1 MSNLSDNKFKDQKV
15 TADGS
20 NRAFIEARNIKTL
33 WFNTGTLCNIEC
45 KNCYIESSPKNDSL
59 AYLTFDEV
67 KSFIDEAI
75 DKNLGTN
82 EIGFTGGEPF
92 MNKDIMKMIDYSLRK
107 HLKVLVLSNAMKP
120 MLNRT
125 KELIK
130 LNHSNLTIRV
140 SIDHYEKEKHEE
152 IRGKN
157 TYDVMLQGLKWLNE
171 NNFITLTYGLKR
183 TGLETSNFLD
193 HLKFPSI
200 FILKQLVILL
210 PFFGLV
216 YLLINKFKL
225 KLNLKD
231 KKLLFL
237 VFINLLPILLMLLTS
252 MITGSRIRTMW
263 MTPFYLFFGVFAVY
277 LFKNQINL
285 KKLNSFLYGFVF
297 LVLLSPILYSYISV
311 KQTNKRTD
319 YFGKEIADL
328 VERRW
333 NKNFSN
339 EIMYVVGDEWFAG
352 NLSYHLPSR
361 PKWFLELKDK
371 VNSLDPNGGIIYVGN
386 PEVLKKICPGD
397 FGQMDKHGYCM
408 IGSR

>member
-1 MSNLSDNKFKDQKV
+1 VSNLSDNKFKDQKV

-59 AYLTFDEV
+59 AYLTFEEV
-67 KSFIDEAI
+67 KSFIDETI

-107 HLKVLVLSNAMKP
+107 GLKVLVLSNAMKP

-171 NNFITLTYGLKR
+171 NNFNYTLATRLLWNEKEEDLRKNFGTFIKNNNLRLDTNSPKELVTFAEMDEKIDTPEITTSCWDILNKDPNDVMCSWSRMVVRKKNSKNPSVIACTLLPYADEFDLGETLT
-183 TGLETSNFLD
+183 
-193 HLKFPSI
+193 
-200 FILKQLVILL
+200 
-210 PFFGLV
+210 
-216 YLLINKFKL
+216 
-225 KLNLKD
+225 
-231 KKLLFL
+231 
-237 VFINLLPILLMLLTS
+237 
-252 MITGSRIRTMW
+252 
-263 MTPFYLFFGVFAVY
+263 
-277 LFKNQINL
+277 
-285 KKLNSFLYGFVF
+285 
-297 LVLLSPILYSYISV
+297 
-311 KQTNKRTD
+311 
-319 YFGKEIADL
+319 
-328 VERRW
+328 
-333 NKNFSN
+333 
-339 EIMYVVGDEWFAG
+339 
-352 NLSYHLPSR
+352 
-361 PKWFLELKDK
+361 
-371 VNSLDPNGGIIYVGN
+371 NSLQKIYLNHKHCSKFCVLGGSS
-386 PEVLKKICPGD
+386 C
-397 FGQMDKHGYCM
+397 
-408 IGSR
+408 S

>member
-59 AYLTFDEV
+59 AYLTFEEV
-67 KSFIDEAI
+67 KSFIDEAV

-107 HLKVLVLSNAMKP
+107 GLKVLVLSNAMKP

-171 NNFITLTYGLKR
+171 NNFNYTLATRLLWNEKEEDLRKNFGTFIKNNNLRLDTNSPKELVTFAEMDEKIDTPEITTSCWDILNKDPNDVMCSWSRMVVRKKNSKNPSVIACTLLPYADEFDLGETLT
-183 TGLETSNFLD
+183 
-193 HLKFPSI
+193 
-200 FILKQLVILL
+200 
-210 PFFGLV
+210 
-216 YLLINKFKL
+216 
-225 KLNLKD
+225 
-231 KKLLFL
+231 
-237 VFINLLPILLMLLTS
+237 
-252 MITGSRIRTMW
+252 
-263 MTPFYLFFGVFAVY
+263 
-277 LFKNQINL
+277 
-285 KKLNSFLYGFVF
+285 
-297 LVLLSPILYSYISV
+297 
-311 KQTNKRTD
+311 
-319 YFGKEIADL
+319 
-328 VERRW
+328 
-333 NKNFSN
+333 
-339 EIMYVVGDEWFAG
+339 
-352 NLSYHLPSR
+352 
-361 PKWFLELKDK
+361 
-371 VNSLDPNGGIIYVGN
+371 NSLQKIYLNHKHCSKFCVLGGSS
-386 PEVLKKICPGD
+386 C
-397 FGQMDKHGYCM
+397 
-408 IGSR
+408 S

>member
-45 KNCYIESSPKNDSL
+45 RNCYIESSPKNDSL
-59 AYLTFDEV
+59 AYLTFEEV

-107 HLKVLVLSNAMKP
+107 RLKVLVLSNAMKP

-171 NNFITLTYGLKR
+171 NNFNYTLATRLLWNEKEEDLRKNFGTFIKNNNLRLDTNSPKELVTFAEMDEKIDTPEITTSCWDILNKDPNDIMCSWSRMVVRKKNSKNPSVIACTLLPYADEFDLGETLT
-183 TGLETSNFLD
+183 
-193 HLKFPSI
+193 
-200 FILKQLVILL
+200 
-210 PFFGLV
+210 
-216 YLLINKFKL
+216 
-225 KLNLKD
+225 
-231 KKLLFL
+231 
-237 VFINLLPILLMLLTS
+237 
-252 MITGSRIRTMW
+252 
-263 MTPFYLFFGVFAVY
+263 
-277 LFKNQINL
+277 
-285 KKLNSFLYGFVF
+285 
-297 LVLLSPILYSYISV
+297 
-311 KQTNKRTD
+311 
-319 YFGKEIADL
+319 
-328 VERRW
+328 
-333 NKNFSN
+333 
-339 EIMYVVGDEWFAG
+339 
-352 NLSYHLPSR
+352 
-361 PKWFLELKDK
+361 
-371 VNSLDPNGGIIYVGN
+371 NSLQKIYLNHKHCSKFCVLGGSS
-386 PEVLKKICPGD
+386 C
-397 FGQMDKHGYCM
+397 
-408 IGSR
+408 S

>member
-45 KNCYIESSPKNDSL
+45 RNCYIESSPKNDSL
-59 AYLTFDEV
+59 AYLTFEEV

-107 HLKVLVLSNAMKP
+107 GFKVLVLSNAMKP

-130 LNHSNLTIRV
+130 LSHPNLIVRV

-171 NNFITLTYGLKR
+171 NNFNYTLATRLLWNEKEEDLRKNFGTFIKNNNLRLDTNSPKELVTFAEMDEKIDTPEITTSCWDILNKDPNDVMCSWSRMVVRKKNSKNPSVIACTLLPYADEFDLGETLT
-183 TGLETSNFLD
+183 
-193 HLKFPSI
+193 
-200 FILKQLVILL
+200 
-210 PFFGLV
+210 
-216 YLLINKFKL
+216 
-225 KLNLKD
+225 
-231 KKLLFL
+231 
-237 VFINLLPILLMLLTS
+237 
-252 MITGSRIRTMW
+252 
-263 MTPFYLFFGVFAVY
+263 
-277 LFKNQINL
+277 
-285 KKLNSFLYGFVF
+285 
-297 LVLLSPILYSYISV
+297 
-311 KQTNKRTD
+311 
-319 YFGKEIADL
+319 
-328 VERRW
+328 
-333 NKNFSN
+333 
-339 EIMYVVGDEWFAG
+339 
-352 NLSYHLPSR
+352 
-361 PKWFLELKDK
+361 
-371 VNSLDPNGGIIYVGN
+371 NSLQKIYLNHKHCSKFCVLGGSS
-386 PEVLKKICPGD
+386 C
-397 FGQMDKHGYCM
+397 
-408 IGSR
+408 S

>member
-45 KNCYIESSPKNDSL
+45 RNCYIESSPKNDSL
-59 AYLTFDEV
+59 AYLTFEEV
-67 KSFIDEAI
+67 KSFIDEAV

-107 HLKVLVLSNAMKP
+107 GLKVLVLSNAMKP

-171 NNFITLTYGLKR
+171 NNFNYTLATRLLWKEKEEDLRKNFGTFIKNNNLKLDTYSPKELVTFAEMDEKIDTPEITTSCWDILNKDPNDIMCSWSRMVVRKKNSKNPSVIACTLLPYADEFDLGDTLT
-183 TGLETSNFLD
+183 
-193 HLKFPSI
+193 
-200 FILKQLVILL
+200 
-210 PFFGLV
+210 
-216 YLLINKFKL
+216 
-225 KLNLKD
+225 
-231 KKLLFL
+231 
-237 VFINLLPILLMLLTS
+237 
-252 MITGSRIRTMW
+252 
-263 MTPFYLFFGVFAVY
+263 
-277 LFKNQINL
+277 
-285 KKLNSFLYGFVF
+285 
-297 LVLLSPILYSYISV
+297 
-311 KQTNKRTD
+311 
-319 YFGKEIADL
+319 
-328 VERRW
+328 
-333 NKNFSN
+333 
-339 EIMYVVGDEWFAG
+339 
-352 NLSYHLPSR
+352 
-361 PKWFLELKDK
+361 
-371 VNSLDPNGGIIYVGN
+371 NSLQKIYLNHKHCSKFCVLGGSS
-386 PEVLKKICPGD
+386 C
-397 FGQMDKHGYCM
+397 
-408 IGSR
+408 S

>member
-1 MSNLSDNKFKDQKV
+1 MSNLSDNKFKNQKV

-59 AYLTFDEV
+59 AYLTFEEV
-67 KSFIDEAI
+67 KSFIDEAV

-107 HLKVLVLSNAMKP
+107 GLKVLVLSNAMKP

-171 NNFITLTYGLKR
+171 NNFNYTLATRLLWNEKEEDLRKNFGTFIKNNNLRLDTNSPKELVTFAEMDEKIDTPEITTSCWDILNKDPNDVMCSWSRMVVRKKNSKNPSVIACTLLPYADEFDLGETLT
-183 TGLETSNFLD
+183 
-193 HLKFPSI
+193 
-200 FILKQLVILL
+200 
-210 PFFGLV
+210 
-216 YLLINKFKL
+216 
-225 KLNLKD
+225 
-231 KKLLFL
+231 
-237 VFINLLPILLMLLTS
+237 
-252 MITGSRIRTMW
+252 
-263 MTPFYLFFGVFAVY
+263 
-277 LFKNQINL
+277 
-285 KKLNSFLYGFVF
+285 
-297 LVLLSPILYSYISV
+297 
-311 KQTNKRTD
+311 
-319 YFGKEIADL
+319 
-328 VERRW
+328 
-333 NKNFSN
+333 
-339 EIMYVVGDEWFAG
+339 
-352 NLSYHLPSR
+352 
-361 PKWFLELKDK
+361 
-371 VNSLDPNGGIIYVGN
+371 NSLQKIYLNHKHCSKFCVLGGSS
-386 PEVLKKICPGD
+386 C
-397 FGQMDKHGYCM
+397 
-408 IGSR
+408 S

>member
-45 KNCYIESSPKNDSL
+45 RNCYIESSPKNDSL
-59 AYLTFDEV
+59 AYLTFVEV
-67 KSFIDEAI
+67 KSFIDEAV

-107 HLKVLVLSNAMKP
+107 GFKVLVLSNAMKP

-171 NNFITLTYGLKR
+171 NNFNYTLATRLLWNEKEEDLRKNFGTFIKNNNLRLDTNSPKDLVTFAEMDEKIDTPEITTSCWDILNKDPNDIMCSWSRMVVRKKNSKNPSVIACTLLPYADEFNLGETLT
-183 TGLETSNFLD
+183 
-193 HLKFPSI
+193 
-200 FILKQLVILL
+200 
-210 PFFGLV
+210 
-216 YLLINKFKL
+216 
-225 KLNLKD
+225 
-231 KKLLFL
+231 
-237 VFINLLPILLMLLTS
+237 
-252 MITGSRIRTMW
+252 
-263 MTPFYLFFGVFAVY
+263 
-277 LFKNQINL
+277 
-285 KKLNSFLYGFVF
+285 
-297 LVLLSPILYSYISV
+297 
-311 KQTNKRTD
+311 
-319 YFGKEIADL
+319 
-328 VERRW
+328 
-333 NKNFSN
+333 
-339 EIMYVVGDEWFAG
+339 
-352 NLSYHLPSR
+352 
-361 PKWFLELKDK
+361 
-371 VNSLDPNGGIIYVGN
+371 NSLQKIYLNHKHCSKFCVLGGSS
-386 PEVLKKICPGD
+386 C
-397 FGQMDKHGYCM
+397 
-408 IGSR
+408 S

>member
-1 MSNLSDNKFKDQKV
+1 MSNLSDNKFKNQKV

-59 AYLTFDEV
+59 AYLTFEEV

-171 NNFITLTYGLKR
+171 NNFNYTLATRLLWKEKEEDLRKNFGTFIKNNNLRLDINSPKDLVTFAEMDEKIDTPEITTSCWDILNKDPNDVMCSWSRMVVRKKNSKSPSVIACTLLPYADEFDLGETLT
-183 TGLETSNFLD
+183 
-193 HLKFPSI
+193 
-200 FILKQLVILL
+200 
-210 PFFGLV
+210 
-216 YLLINKFKL
+216 
-225 KLNLKD
+225 
-231 KKLLFL
+231 
-237 VFINLLPILLMLLTS
+237 
-252 MITGSRIRTMW
+252 
-263 MTPFYLFFGVFAVY
+263 
-277 LFKNQINL
+277 
-285 KKLNSFLYGFVF
+285 
-297 LVLLSPILYSYISV
+297 
-311 KQTNKRTD
+311 
-319 YFGKEIADL
+319 
-328 VERRW
+328 
-333 NKNFSN
+333 
-339 EIMYVVGDEWFAG
+339 
-352 NLSYHLPSR
+352 
-361 PKWFLELKDK
+361 
-371 VNSLDPNGGIIYVGN
+371 NSLQKIYLNHKHCSKFCVLGGSS
-386 PEVLKKICPGD
+386 C
-397 FGQMDKHGYCM
+397 
-408 IGSR
+408 S

>member
-1 MSNLSDNKFKDQKV
+1 MSNLSDNKFKDQKI

-45 KNCYIESSPKNDSL
+45 KNCYIESSPKNDRL
-59 AYLTFDEV
+59 VYLTFEEV

-107 HLKVLVLSNAMKP
+107 GLKVLVLSNAMKP

-171 NNFITLTYGLKR
+171 NNFNYTLATRLLWNEKEENLRKNFGTFIKNNNLRLDTNSPKELVTFAEMDEKIDTPEITTSCWDILNKDPNDVMCSWSRMVVRKKNSKNPSVIACTLLPYADEFDLGETLT
-183 TGLETSNFLD
+183 
-193 HLKFPSI
+193 
-200 FILKQLVILL
+200 
-210 PFFGLV
+210 
-216 YLLINKFKL
+216 
-225 KLNLKD
+225 
-231 KKLLFL
+231 
-237 VFINLLPILLMLLTS
+237 
-252 MITGSRIRTMW
+252 
-263 MTPFYLFFGVFAVY
+263 
-277 LFKNQINL
+277 
-285 KKLNSFLYGFVF
+285 
-297 LVLLSPILYSYISV
+297 
-311 KQTNKRTD
+311 
-319 YFGKEIADL
+319 
-328 VERRW
+328 
-333 NKNFSN
+333 
-339 EIMYVVGDEWFAG
+339 
-352 NLSYHLPSR
+352 
-361 PKWFLELKDK
+361 
-371 VNSLDPNGGIIYVGN
+371 NSLQKIYLNHKHCSKFCVLGGSS
-386 PEVLKKICPGD
+386 C
-397 FGQMDKHGYCM
+397 
-408 IGSR
+408 S

>member
-1 MSNLSDNKFKDQKV
+1 MSNLLDNKFKDQKV

-59 AYLTFDEV
+59 AYLTFEEV

-157 TYDVMLQGLKWLNE
+157 TFDVMLQGLKWLNE
-171 NNFITLTYGLKR
+171 NNFNYTLATRLLWNEKEEDLRKNFGTFIKNNNLRLDTNSPKELVTFAEMDEKIDTPEITTSCWDILNKDPNDVMCSWSRMVVRKKNSKNPSVIACTLLPYADEFDLGETLT
-183 TGLETSNFLD
+183 
-193 HLKFPSI
+193 
-200 FILKQLVILL
+200 
-210 PFFGLV
+210 
-216 YLLINKFKL
+216 
-225 KLNLKD
+225 
-231 KKLLFL
+231 
-237 VFINLLPILLMLLTS
+237 
-252 MITGSRIRTMW
+252 
-263 MTPFYLFFGVFAVY
+263 
-277 LFKNQINL
+277 
-285 KKLNSFLYGFVF
+285 
-297 LVLLSPILYSYISV
+297 
-311 KQTNKRTD
+311 
-319 YFGKEIADL
+319 
-328 VERRW
+328 
-333 NKNFSN
+333 
-339 EIMYVVGDEWFAG
+339 
-352 NLSYHLPSR
+352 
-361 PKWFLELKDK
+361 
-371 VNSLDPNGGIIYVGN
+371 NSLQKIYLNHKHCSKFCVLGGSS
-386 PEVLKKICPGD
+386 C
-397 FGQMDKHGYCM
+397 
-408 IGSR
+408 S

>member
-59 AYLTFDEV
+59 AYLTFEEV
-67 KSFIDEAI
+67 KSFIDEAV

-92 MNKDIMKMIDYSLRK
+92 MNKDIMKMIDYSLNK
-107 HLKVLVLSNAMKP
+107 NFKVLVLSNAMKP

-171 NNFITLTYGLKR
+171 NNFNYTLATRLLWNEKEEDLRKNFGTFIKNNNLRLDTNSPKELVTFAEMDEKIDTPEITTSCWDILNKDPNDIMCSWSRMVVRKKNSKNPSVIACTLLPYADEFNLGETLT
-183 TGLETSNFLD
+183 
-193 HLKFPSI
+193 
-200 FILKQLVILL
+200 
-210 PFFGLV
+210 
-216 YLLINKFKL
+216 
-225 KLNLKD
+225 
-231 KKLLFL
+231 
-237 VFINLLPILLMLLTS
+237 
-252 MITGSRIRTMW
+252 
-263 MTPFYLFFGVFAVY
+263 
-277 LFKNQINL
+277 
-285 KKLNSFLYGFVF
+285 
-297 LVLLSPILYSYISV
+297 
-311 KQTNKRTD
+311 
-319 YFGKEIADL
+319 
-328 VERRW
+328 
-333 NKNFSN
+333 
-339 EIMYVVGDEWFAG
+339 
-352 NLSYHLPSR
+352 
-361 PKWFLELKDK
+361 
-371 VNSLDPNGGIIYVGN
+371 NSLQKIYLNHKHCSKFCVLGGSS
-386 PEVLKKICPGD
+386 C
-397 FGQMDKHGYCM
+397 
-408 IGSR
+408 S

>member
-1 MSNLSDNKFKDQKV
+1 MSNLSDNKFKNQKV

-59 AYLTFDEV
+59 AYLTFEEV

-75 DKNLGTN
+75 DKNLGAN

-107 HLKVLVLSNAMKP
+107 GLKVLVLSNAMKP

-171 NNFITLTYGLKR
+171 NNFNYTLATRLLWNEKEEDLRKNFGTFIKNNNLRLDTNSPKELVTFAEMDEKIDTPEITTSCWDILNKDPNDIMCSWSRMVVRKKNSKNPSVIACTLLPYADEFDLGETLT
-183 TGLETSNFLD
+183 
-193 HLKFPSI
+193 
-200 FILKQLVILL
+200 
-210 PFFGLV
+210 
-216 YLLINKFKL
+216 
-225 KLNLKD
+225 
-231 KKLLFL
+231 
-237 VFINLLPILLMLLTS
+237 
-252 MITGSRIRTMW
+252 
-263 MTPFYLFFGVFAVY
+263 
-277 LFKNQINL
+277 
-285 KKLNSFLYGFVF
+285 
-297 LVLLSPILYSYISV
+297 
-311 KQTNKRTD
+311 
-319 YFGKEIADL
+319 
-328 VERRW
+328 
-333 NKNFSN
+333 
-339 EIMYVVGDEWFAG
+339 
-352 NLSYHLPSR
+352 
-361 PKWFLELKDK
+361 
-371 VNSLDPNGGIIYVGN
+371 NSLQKIYLNHKHCSKFCVLGGSS
-386 PEVLKKICPGD
+386 C
-397 FGQMDKHGYCM
+397 
-408 IGSR
+408 S